1 MNLKDQQI
9 KNLLES
15 VFEKAKRDSAQNST
29 TALAQFISDEIENKF
44 HKNLSYKTL
53 LRNYNAFVLGNSQL
67 KSQPHYHTLNLL
79 SKYVGKMNFAEFIA
93 QQEIS
98 EPQKIGKV
106 PPKKRSVFLI
116 SAMSA
121 LVLAILGFV
130 FLPNHEYF
138 KNFSTHLFSQLDTIK
153 IQNKD
158 FQCMYWKNDHFELVD
173 CNSSIS
179 PNPFAIIARNN
190 YLLENFKEIE
200 RHDTLTEYSIGRFW
214 YNKEKGKIYIF
225 TAEGKNPES
234 GKELHPISE
243 IIFYKY
249 LKK

>member
-1 MNLKDQQI
+1 MNSKDQQI

-15 VFEKAKRDSAQNST
+15 VFEKAKRDSAQDST
-29 TALAQFISDEIENKF
+29 TALAQYISNEIENSF

-53 LRNYNAFVLGNSQL
+53 LRNYNTFVLGNSQL
-67 KSQPHYHTLNLL
+67 KSQPHHHTLNLL
-79 SKYVGKMNFAEFIA
+79 SKYVGKTSFADFIT
-93 QQEIS
+93 QQEVS
-98 EPQKIGKV
+98 EIQKTDKF
-106 PPKKRSVFLI
+106 PPKRRPVFFI
-116 SAMSA
+116 SAIGA
-121 LVLAILGFV
+121 VTLTILGFV
-130 FLPNHEYF
+130 LLPNHEYF
-138 KNFSTHLFSQLDTIK
+138 KNFPTQSFSQLDTAE

-158 FQCMYWKNDHFELVD
+158 FQCMYWNKDHFQLVD
-173 CNSSIS
+173 CHSSIS

-190 YLLENFKEIE
+190 YLLENFKEIR

-214 YNKEKGKIYIF
+214 YNKDNGKLYIF
-225 TAEGKNPES
+225 SAEGKNPES